1 MGAALT
7 IDQKQSRFDDSK
19 QFLAIFNEFLRRYIT
34 LDESWLLHYTLESN
48 RQSAE
53 WTERDEPN
61 LKRGKTQRSVGKVMA
76 SVFWDARGI
85 IFNDYLEKG

>member
-1 MGAALT
+1 MH
-7 IDQKQSRFDDSK
+7 KRFDDSK
-19 QFLAIFNEFLRRYIT
+19 QCLAIFNEFFHRYIT
-34 LDESWLLHYTLESN
+34 LDETWLLHYTLESN

-61 LKRGKTQRSVGKVMA
+61 SKREKTQRSVGKVMA